1 MLSTL
6 WRALRAC
13 LLAPAARFTTA
24 PRTAST
30 WRHLAYAQGGGV
42 ALEVLAGLVT
52 APDTTQTNLTMN
64 TGNSLTIRNAAP
76 DSAVKLLTAWVD
88 VQLRGILRI
97 RSPKMHDNVQ
107 GLRFDT
113 IASEVQ
119 PLIDPMFPERLFPQ
133 DTLTVDLS
141 GSATASDI
149 ESAALLVYYPD
160 LPGQAARLMTP
171 QQVKDRFVR
180 LFTVE
185 NSLATGTA
193 GGWSGEEAINADFDL
208 MRANTD
214 YALLGYLLSPVAGQT
229 VGECL
234 AVGWRGVDTANLRV
248 GGPGTDTD
256 RWLTNRWFVW
266 LSERTGL
273 PCIPVFN
280 SANRA
285 GILVDAHQDENGLD
299 VLVTSIFAELR
310 M

>member
-1 MLSTL
+1 M
-6 WRALRAC
+6 
-13 LLAPAARFTTA
+13 
-24 PRTAST
+24 
-30 WRHLAYAQGGGV
+30 RHLLHDPRGPLGASPDGYYHGIG
-42 ALEVLAGLVT
+42 LEIIAGLVT
-52 APDTTQTNLTMN
+52 APDTTQTALTMN
-64 TGNSLTIRNAAP
+64 AGNSLTIRNAPP
-76 DSAVKLLTAWVD
+76 DTPVRLLSHWVD
-88 VQLRGILRI
+88 TQLRGIVRI

-107 GLRFDT
+107 GLRHDT

-119 PLIDPMFPERLFPQ
+119 PLLDPMFSERLYPQ

-141 GSATASDI
+141 GSATVGDI
-149 ESAALLVYYPD
+149 ESWAGLIYYPE
-160 LPGQAARLMTP
+160 LPGQSARLIDVA
-171 QQVKDRFVR
+171 QLRSRFVR
-180 LFTVE
+180 LHTVE

-214 YALLGYLLSPVAGQT
+214 YALIGYTVSPVAGQT

-234 AVGWRGVDTANLRV
+234 AVRWRGVDTGNLGV

-266 LSERTGL
+266 LTERSGL

-285 GILVDAHQDENGLD
+285 GILLDAHQDENGLD
-299 VLVTSIFAELR
+299 VLVTSIFAELK
-310 M
+310 

>member
-1 MLSTL
+1 MG
-6 WRALRAC
+6 A
-13 LLAPAARFTTA
+13 
-24 PRTAST
+24 
-30 WRHLAYAQGGGV
+30 
-42 ALEVLAGLVT
+42 ALEILGGLVT
-52 APDTTQTNLTMN
+52 APDTTQTALTMF
-64 TGNSLTIRNAAP
+64 TGNSLTIRNAPP
-76 DSAVKLLTAWVD
+76 DSPVKLLTAWVD
-88 VQLRGILRI
+88 KQLRGILRI

-107 GLRFDT
+107 GLRFAD

-119 PLIDPMFPERLFPQ
+119 PLIDPMYAERLFPQ

-141 GSATASDI
+141 GSATGGDI
-149 ESAALLVYYPD
+149 ESAALLIYYPD
-160 LPGQAARLMTP
+160 MPGPSARLITP

-193 GGWSGEEAINADFDL
+193 GGWSGEEAINTDFDL

-214 YALLGYLLSPVAGQT
+214 YALLGYTVSPVAGQT

-234 AVGWRGVDTANLRV
+234 AVGWRGVDTGNLRV

-256 RWLTNRWFVW
+256 RWLTNRWFVH
-266 LSERTGL
+266 LSERSGY

-285 GILVDAHQDENGLD
+285 GILVDAAQDENGLD
-299 VLVTSIFAELR
+299 VIVTSIFAELKP
-310 M
+310 

>member
-1 MLSTL
+1 MG
-6 WRALRAC
+6 A
-13 LLAPAARFTTA
+13 
-24 PRTAST
+24 
-30 WRHLAYAQGGGV
+30 
-42 ALEVLAGLVT
+42 ALEVIAGLVT

-64 TGNSLTIRNAAP
+64 VGNSLTIRNGRGDMAAR
-76 DSAVKLLTAWVD
+76 LLTAWVD
-88 VQLRGILRI
+88 SQLRGILRI
-97 RSPKMHDNVQ
+97 RSAKFRDPVQ
-107 GLRFDT
+107 GLRFDH

-119 PLIDPMFPERLFPQ
+119 PLWDPMFSQPLYAQ
-133 DTLTVDLS
+133 DALTVDLS
-141 GSATASDI
+141 GSATAGDI

-160 LPGQAARLMTP
+160 LPGNDGQFMTP
-171 QQVKDRFVR
+171 QQVKEQMVG

-208 MRANTD
+208 MRANTR
-214 YALLGYLLSPVAGQT
+214 YALLGYEVSPVAGQT

-234 AVGWRGVDTANLRV
+234 AIGWRGVDTGNLRV

-266 LSERTGL
+266 LSERCGMPL
-273 PCIPVFN
+273 IPVFN

-299 VLVTSIFAELR
+299 VLVSSIFAELR
-310 M
+310 